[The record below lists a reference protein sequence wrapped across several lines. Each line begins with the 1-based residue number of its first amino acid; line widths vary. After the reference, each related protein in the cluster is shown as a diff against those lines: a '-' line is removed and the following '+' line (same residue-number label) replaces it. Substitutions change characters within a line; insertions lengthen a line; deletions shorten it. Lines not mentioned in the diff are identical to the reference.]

1 MGTYDPKDGKKFE
14 YGKYIKFV
22 AYIVFIYSLIVMAK
36 ALLDW

>member
-14 YGKYIKFV
+14 FGKYIKFV

-36 ALLDW
+36 ALLD

>member
-14 YGKYIKFV
+14 YGKYIKFI

-36 ALLDW
+36 ALLD

>member
-14 YGKYIKFV
+14 YGKYIKYV

-36 ALLDW
+36 ALLD

>member
-14 YGKYIKFV
+14 YGKYIKYV
-22 AYIVFIYSLIVMAK
+22 AYIVFIYSLIVMVK